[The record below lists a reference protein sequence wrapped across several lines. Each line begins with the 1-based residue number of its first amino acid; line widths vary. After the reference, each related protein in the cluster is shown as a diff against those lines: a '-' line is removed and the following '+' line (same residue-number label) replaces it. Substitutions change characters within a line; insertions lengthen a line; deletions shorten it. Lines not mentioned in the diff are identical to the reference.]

1 MVKKEKKQVYL
12 RWGIL
17 AVIIL
22 LVSLLQNTGENEDLV
37 RAGTINEL
45 QVR

>member
-1 MVKKEKKQVYL
+1 MIMCECIYYYFSFQSF
-12 RWGIL
+12 
-17 AVIIL
+17 VI
-22 LVSLLQNTGENEDLV
+22 ENEDLV